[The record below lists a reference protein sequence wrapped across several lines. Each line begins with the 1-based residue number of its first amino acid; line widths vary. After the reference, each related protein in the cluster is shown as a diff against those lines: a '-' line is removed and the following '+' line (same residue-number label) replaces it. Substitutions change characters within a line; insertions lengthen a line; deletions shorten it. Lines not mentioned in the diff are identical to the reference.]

1 MPYDV
6 RAIAN
11 LVLDFGD
18 RSKVDRTNID
28 VNKIVFFLHGWYL
41 AKTGRPLV
49 SAKIEAWEYGPVFR
63 ELYWEFK
70 SFGKAPITTRAT
82 RRNPQTAQKEIC
94 REVLSEAD
102 AEFIQPLL
110 EKYVAMSTSKLLE
123 LSHVSDGP
131 WDQVY
136 NHPGESNP
144 GMRISDDL
152 IRAHFGKQTRH

>member
-1 MPYDV
+1 MAYDV

-11 LVLDFGD
+11 LVLDFGE
-18 RSKVDRTNID
+18 RSEVEITNID
-28 VNKIVFFLHGWYL
+28 INKIVFFLHAWYL

-49 SAKIEAWEYGPVFR
+49 SAKIEAWNYGPVFR

-70 SFGKAPITTRAT
+70 QFGKAPITTRAT

-94 REVLSEAD
+94 REVLSETD
-102 AEFIQPLL
+102 AQFIQPLL
-110 EKYVAMSTSKLLE
+110 EKYVAMPTSKLVE
-123 LSHVSDGP
+123 LSHVAGGP